1 MPASYASKE
10 QFDEELAQRKGKSI
24 LFRLS
29 DDELRKY
36 RARIMDL
43 CPNDSIVECDQWTI
57 WTGKKSIQQ
66 GGAPDAYGA
75 GDL

>member
-1 MPASYASKE
+1 M
-10 QFDEELAQRKGKSI
+10 KSWRRERERGYC
-24 LFRLS
+24 FGFS

-43 CPNDSIVECDQWTI
+43 CPNDNIVECDQWTI